1 MANINDE
8 PEHLFDQVVRIG
20 YGIEICKYLWWH
32 DLAALACV
40 DTQCAEA
47 VRWQKEKGNTKAI
60 WSQDINYHVIFRFK
74 NINVTTNFPVKNIA
88 IKTYKINT
96 DNKTNT
102 FTDQRYMRAIRQK
115 KVIPDQY
122 NRIIVIVLYG
132 KYASDSDEFS
142 YYEQEEQI
150 LVNYEDRDTI
160 LDSWK
165 YFYAERKIGKKQKKE
180 EQLRQER
187 IRQEEEQKRHEE
199 EQKRL
204 EEEKKKRWHD
214 KYDPILKKPNPWIKR
229 H

>member
-1 MANINDE
+1 MANINE

-40 DTQCAEA
+40 DKQCAEA
-47 VRWQKEKGNTKAI
+47 VRWQREKGNTEAI

-74 NINVTTNFPVKNIA
+74 NINVTTNFP
-88 IKTYKINT
+88 IKDIVIRTYKINN
-96 DNKTNT
+96 DHKTNT
-102 FTDQRYMRAIRQK
+102 IRDKIYMRAIVEK
-115 KVIPDQY
+115 KVTPDQY
-122 NRIIVIVLYG
+122 NRIIVIKLYG
-132 KYASDSDEFS
+132 KLVDDSDSDELSHS
-142 YYEQEEQI
+142 YLDEEI

-160 LDSWK
+160 FISWK

-180 EQLRQER
+180 EQLRLER
-187 IRQEEEQKRHEE
+187 IKQEE

-204 EEEKKKRWHD
+204 EEERKKRWHD

>member
-1 MANINDE
+1 
-8 PEHLFDQVVRIG
+8 
-20 YGIEICKYLWWH
+20 
-32 DLAALACV
+32 
-40 DTQCAEA
+40 
-47 VRWQKEKGNTKAI
+47 
-60 WSQDINYHVIFRFK
+60 
-74 NINVTTNFPVKNIA
+74 
-88 IKTYKINT
+88 
-96 DNKTNT
+96 
-102 FTDQRYMRAIRQK
+102 MRAIRQK

-199 EQKRL
+199 ER
-204 EEEKKKRWHD
+204 KKHWHE
-214 KYDPILKKPNPWIKR
+214 KYDPILQKPNPWIKR

>member
-1 MANINDE
+1 MANIIDE

-20 YGIEICKYLWWH
+20 YGIQICKYLWWH

-40 DTQCAEA
+40 DRQCAEA

-96 DNKTNT
+96 VNKTNT

-115 KVIPDQY
+115 KVKPDQY
-122 NRIIVIVLYG
+122 NRIIVIQLYG

-142 YYEQEEQI
+142 YYEREEQI
-150 LVNYEDRDTI
+150 LVNYEDKDTI

-165 YFYAERKIGKKQKKE
+165 YFYAEQKICKKQKKE

-187 IRQEEEQKRHEE
+187 IRQEEEQKRLEE

-204 EEEKKKRWHD
+204 EEERKKRWHD
-214 KYDPILKKPNPWIKR
+214 KYDPILKKPNPWVKR

>member
-115 KVIPDQY
+115 KFITDQY
-122 NRIIVIVLYG
+122 NIIIVILLY
-132 KYASDSDEFS
+132 
-142 YYEQEEQI
+142 
-150 LVNYEDRDTI
+150 
-160 LDSWK
+160 
-165 YFYAERKIGKKQKKE
+165 
-180 EQLRQER
+180 
-187 IRQEEEQKRHEE
+187 
-199 EQKRL
+199 
-204 EEEKKKRWHD
+204 
-214 KYDPILKKPNPWIKR
+214 
-229 H
+229 

>member
-88 IKTYKINT
+88 IKTYTINV

-102 FTDQRYMRAIRQK
+102 FTDMRYMRAIRQK

-132 KYASDSDEFS
+132 KYVFDSYGFS
-142 YYEQEEQI
+142 YYEQDEEI

-165 YFYAERKIGKKQKKE
+165 YFYAERIIYKKQKEE

-187 IRQEEEQKRHEE
+187 IRQEEEQKR
-199 EQKRL
+199 L
-204 EEEKKKRWHD
+204 EEERKKRWHE
-214 KYDPILKKPNPWIKR
+214 KYDPILQKPNPWVKR